1 MITYKFFMDNFG
13 QGEQEAKK
21 NFALIAES
29 KFSSIRGIVRLFD
42 STLLQK
48 IKFYQDEFGFS
59 LNEILAEPRLLNY
72 DTTTELSPE
81 EISTGE
87 IDENKKTC
95 VRAKALFIKNVL
107 GFSNEQ
113 IRTYSLFSYET
124 ETLKQKIA
132 VLKKHF
138 GLEVSH
144 IQSAPSLLNYD
155 INTLLEKAE
164 FYKKKLGY
172 TSKQFKD
179 FPNILTYDCDE
190 NSTDPKSAIKKI
202 EFFLDELG
210 LTESNLRAYPALLS
224 LDTASNDSKEKSV
237 RFKIKTYGELLGFTK
252 RQFQKNPNLLNY
264 DCISG
269 PEDPSSVRGKIS
281 FYQKHLGLKPKHF
294 QSDPGVFS
302 YDCSDNGSP
311 TSVLKKLEFYQNT
324 LGLTPEHIRE
334 NLVLL
339 HFDVNPESQSP
350 TAVSKKLAAIYK
362 IGLTNEN
369 IQANPRILA
378 SPAEDLEEKYILWS
392 TIFPDKRY
400 MNLATW
406 FITRPEKIYAR
417 YRYLTDDLHHT
428 GIRPNHLDHCESQFI
443 KRFKSNSQVLMD
455 KYPYDE
461 AAKIALYEKYAA
473 MQIEPPIEYLSKE

>member
-13 QGEQEAKK
+13 YTEAEAKK
-21 NFALIAES
+21 RFALISES
-29 KFSSIRGIVRLFD
+29 KFSSIRGILRLFD

-48 IKFYQDEFGFS
+48 INFYKDRFGFT
-59 LNEILAEPRLLNY
+59 LDEILEEPRLLNY

-81 EISTGE
+81 EISTGV
-87 IDENKKTC
+87 IDESKKTC
-95 VRAKALFIKNVL
+95 VNAKAYYIKNVL

-113 IRTYSLFSYET
+113 IRTYSMFSYET
-124 ETLKQKIA
+124 ETLKQKVA
-132 VLKKHF
+132 DLKKHF
-138 GLEVSH
+138 GFEISH
-144 IQSAPSLLNYD
+144 IQDAPSLLNYD
-155 INTLLEKAE
+155 INTLLEKAA

-172 TSKQFKD
+172 TSKQFRD
-179 FPNILTYDCDE
+179 FPNLLTYDCDE
-190 NSTDPKSAIKKI
+190 NSTDPKSAVRKI
-202 EFFLDELG
+202 EFFLNELG

-224 LDTASNDSKEKSV
+224 LDTASDASKKKSV

-264 DCISG
+264 DCITG
-269 PEDPSSVRGKIS
+269 PEDPSSVKGKIR
-281 FYQKHLGLKPKHF
+281 FYQKHLGLTPKHF

-302 YDCSDNGSP
+302 YDCSESGSP

-324 LGLTPEHIRE
+324 IGLTPDHIRE

-339 HFDVNPESQSP
+339 HFDIDPKSKSP
-350 TAVSKKLAAIYK
+350 TSVAKKLEAIYK
-362 IGLTNEN
+362 IGLTNED

-400 MNLATW
+400 MSLLTW

-417 YRYLTDDLHHT
+417 YRYLTDELHHSSL
-428 GIRPNHLDHCESQFI
+428 RPNHLDHCESQFI
-443 KRFKSNSQVLMD
+443 KRFKSDSQSLMER
-455 KYPYDE
+455 YPYDDE
-461 AAKIALYEKYAA
+461 AKKALYEKYAA
-473 MQIEPPIEYLSKE
+473 LQIEPPIEYSK